1 MDLRI
6 IEKKHDLV
14 KPTYIVCFFFFFF
27 SIEID
32 CKEASKSLEYMK
44 TKEEKKNHI
53 KFVILLLLLSFS
65 FVMPVNFKME
75 YIYTHKIRWHI
86 SFYIKQ
92 VKSKVSAKEK
102 KNFISNQHIILKKK
116 NNMALLWLVC
126 FSFLSYP

>member
-75 YIYTHKIRWHI
+75 YIYTHKIR
-86 SFYIKQ
+86 
-92 VKSKVSAKEK
+92 
-102 KNFISNQHIILKKK
+102 
-116 NNMALLWLVC
+116 
-126 FSFLSYP
+126 